1 MYIII
6 KRNKTN
12 YIKYISFI
20 SSNSVHLIHYYMG
33 SLQSMQYQHYMEH
46 HRDTHMF
53 PCWECDKKFKT
64 IEELKTHF
72 AKQHFD
78 KKTTRDYSSFYA

>member
-1 MYIII
+1 M
-6 KRNKTN
+6 KDVN
-12 YIKYISFI
+12 
-20 SSNSVHLIHYYMG
+20 
-33 SLQSMQYQHYMEH
+33 QHYMEH

-64 IEELKTHF
+64 IEELKTHY
-72 AKQHFD
+72 AKQHFG